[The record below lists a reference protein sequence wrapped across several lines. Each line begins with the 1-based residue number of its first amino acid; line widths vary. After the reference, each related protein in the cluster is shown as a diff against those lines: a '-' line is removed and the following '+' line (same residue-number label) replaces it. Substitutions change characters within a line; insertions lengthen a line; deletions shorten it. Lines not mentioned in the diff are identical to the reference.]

1 MPAGFLPRC
10 KLLRYGSLLKTGN
23 FSVAIRSTTRAF
35 AARLKIDLTEG
46 AAMRLRSLPLFSL
59 GIRLNTAHNASR
71 LGVVGRE
78 VIRNKRCGSL

>member
-1 MPAGFLPRC
+1 MPVAFSLAVNYCATARFLRQATFRWP
-10 KLLRYGSLLKTGN
+10 
-23 FSVAIRSTTRAF
+23 IPSTTRAY
-35 AARLKIDLTEG
+35 AVQLKIDLTEG
-46 AAMRLRSLPLFSL
+46 AARRLRSLPLFSP